1 MGKAVV
7 QLGDNADPEAC
18 LLDAPRFVV
27 GDFSQVSS
35 VVSTQASQWYEV
47 DTDQMMDIISPDNI
61 LVSGKLASGGVASV
75 HIASNPFAG
84 SGYRMEIY
92 GREGTLIALS
102 GESSNH
108 DRVRLQG
115 AQGSDQLEDL
125 PIPPQYTFVLE
136 GMPHGAAY
144 NVGRCTTSS
153 AAASARAKGVSRTST
168 RPSGCTGSS
177 TLSRRASDQS
187 REVAVR

>member
-7 QLGDNADPEAC
+7 QLGDNADPEAG
-18 LLDAPRFVV
+18 LLDALRFVV

-47 DTDQMMDIISPDNI
+47 DTDQMVGVTSPDNI
-61 LVSGKLASGGVASV
+61 LVSGKLASGGVESV

-102 GESSNH
+102 GESPNH

-115 AQGSDQLEDL
+115 SDQLKDL
-125 PIPPQYTFVLE
+125 PIPPQ
-136 GMPHGAAY
+136 
-144 NVGRCTTSS
+144 
-153 AAASARAKGVSRTST
+153 
-168 RPSGCTGSS
+168 
-177 TLSRRASDQS
+177 
-187 REVAVR
+187 